1 MSTTMM
7 SRRSLLQ
14 TTAVV
19 SALAMAAGLSAC
31 GGSSSSGASDDVEIP
46 AAGTDDGT
54 ELTMWSRAP
63 LERQVNNAV
72 DAYNASHKNQ
82 IKVELLPNDDVEG
95 KVGAAIQTDGLPDIL
110 AGDVVRIPYWV
121 QQAVFADNNDTASSL
136 TVLADGYSEA
146 DERTRTAN
154 AAIANGRTP
163 VAVNFNEAFNAA
175 GSPWQLLIQDGIW
188 GDGSKVDTYNEQI
201 DAVLAQ

>member
-121 QQAVFADNNDTASSL
+121 QQGVFRDLTA
-136 TVLADGYSEA
+136 
-146 DERTRTAN
+146 
-154 AAIANGRTP
+154 
-163 VAVNFNEAFNAA
+163 
-175 GSPWQLLIQDGIW
+175 
-188 GDGSKVDTYNEQI
+188 QI
-201 DAVLAQ
+201 DALANKDDLQQGHIDAGTF